1 MNKNNDAYKGKTKT
15 DEKSDVQNLDTT
27 QPNPLNKFA
36 SFNTIFTLSALTRL
50 ELETL
55 SYWDT
60 SYKPQNIIA
69 RSGGIGD
76 PNAKEN
82 ASFKVTVGG
91 AVDTGDAPSD
101 KTLDTVRETQAG
113 LDKAMADVR
122 NILNRGFDFYFQ
134 SVNIKTL
141 PSASN
146 DRMMTS
152 VTTIDM
158 EIIEPLGLS
167 FIQSIRAAAY
177 NSGFLDHVD
186 APFLLTIDYRGFD
199 ENGESLSTGDSYVRK
214 IPIKFIKVA
223 VNVTGGG
230 SVYTIRAIPT
240 SEFAFV
246 DRLNYT
252 RAQFTVN
259 TEGTLSSFCK
269 DFTKKLNEQTSEEQ
283 KGKFFERADQ
293 YVVTCDP
300 KLDKEF
306 ADKQTQEKILMQDTN
321 NPSTI
326 DQNTQAKSFQKD
338 QSKTPVGQFAKG
350 TGIHAILSQVM
361 KVVDPFSD
369 MDSFYKQWTEK
380 ANGDLANQISDLKTP
395 EQREQF
401 LKENEDRFYVN
412 FFKINSSIH
421 HTTGPVDNITKKH
434 TALMHY
440 HIEPYKIHILNFAQP
455 GLSAN
460 IKEFLENTRQF
471 MARKRYDY
479 IFTGQN
485 TEVLSLDIN
494 YNIAY
499 YASKY
504 KGLQQQ
510 QNRTDQPVNN
520 LSNSSVLYSRDGQ
533 VEVNLPLM
541 AYPGGGKT
549 TNVGLYGANEAYDS
563 FLDSFSN
570 PGADM
575 VAIDME
581 IRGDPIYL
589 SANQFNIME
598 KPKNL
603 EGGVYQNVNASKT
616 KLGTGEAYDV
626 RTQSYN
632 LNLAEP
638 FVMINFKSPV
648 DIDLNTGL
656 YKFDQGDQVVF
667 NGLYRVVT
675 IENKFDG
682 GTFTQQ
688 LRLIRLKNQGNKVTK
703 ATGEKTN
710 DTYLAGLLDS
720 PIPAEDFTDFLDD
733 GSNGFLDN
741 ILNWVKQ
748 KIKKAQALSN
758 NNPFGGNGA

>member
-1 MNKNNDAYKGKTKT
+1 MINMSEDAYKGKTT
-15 DEKSDVQNLDTT
+15 NDAKSDVQNLDTT

-36 SFNTIFTLSALTRL
+36 SFNTIFTLSALTRA

-69 RSGGIGD
+69 RSGGMGD
-76 PNAKEN
+76 PNTKEN
-82 ASFKVTVGG
+82 ASFQVTVGEK
-91 AVDTGDAPSD
+91 SD
-101 KTLDTVRETQAG
+101 NKTIDKAREIQAG
-113 LDKAMADVR
+113 LDTEINAVR

-146 DRMMTS
+146 DRLMTS

-158 EIIEPLGLS
+158 EILEPLGLS
-167 FIQSIRAAAY
+167 LIQCIRAAAY
-177 NSGFLDHVD
+177 NSGYLDHVD
-186 APFLLTIDYRGFD
+186 APFLLTIDYKGFD
-199 ENGESLSTGDSYVRK
+199 DNGKSVPTGSTYVRK
-214 IPIKFIKVA
+214 IPIKFIKVS
-223 VNVTGGG
+223 VNVNEGG
-230 SVYTIRAIPT
+230 SVYQIRAIPT

-246 DRLNYT
+246 NRLNYT
-252 RAQFTVN
+252 RTIVTAN
-259 TEGTLSSFCK
+259 TQGTLSSFCK
-269 DFTKKLNEQTSEEQ
+269 DLTTKLNDQTSEEQ
-283 KGKFFERADQ
+283 KSKFFERADQ
-293 YVVTCDP
+293 YVITCDLD
-300 KLDKEF
+300 LDKAFIESN
-306 ADKQTQEKILMQDTN
+306 TQEKIWMQDTDIKTKD
-321 NPSTI
+321 SF
-326 DQNTQAKSFQKD
+326 AKN
-338 QSKTPVGQFAKG
+338 KTKIPVGQFAKG

-361 KVVDPFSD
+361 KLVAPFSD
-369 MDSFYKQWTEK
+369 MDSFYKQWIEK
-380 ANGDLANQISDLKTP
+380 ANGEWSGQLAELKTD
-395 EQREQF
+395 EQREQWIR
-401 LKENEDRFYVN
+401 KNEDKFYVN

-421 HTTGPVDNITKKH
+421 HTPGPVDNITKKH

-460 IKEFLENTRQF
+460 IKQFLENTRQF

-485 TEVLSLDIN
+485 TEVLSLDIT

-510 QNRTDQPVNN
+510 QNRTDQPINN
-520 LSNSSVLYSRDGQ
+520 FSNVGVYSRGDQ
-533 VEVNLPLM
+533 VEVHLPLTS
-541 AYPGGGKT
+541 YPGGGKT

-581 IRGDPIYL
+581 IRGDPVYL
-589 SANQFNIME
+589 SANQFNTMK
-598 KPKNL
+598 KPTNL
-603 EGGVYQNVNASKT
+603 EGGVYSNVNASKT
-616 KLGTGEAYDV
+616 TQGRTDAYDV
-626 RTQSYN
+626 KTQSYN

-638 FVMINFKSPV
+638 FVIINFKSPV

-656 YKFDQGDQVVF
+656 YKFNQGDQVVF
-667 NGLYRVVT
+667 SGLYRVVT
-675 IENKFDG
+675 IENKFDR

-688 LRLIRLKNQGNKVTK
+688 LRLIRLKNQGNKVTP
-703 ATGEKTN
+703 AISEKVN
-710 DTYLAGLLDS
+710 DTPHGFVDPRIDLEALYN
-720 PIPAEDFTDFLDD
+720 DFT
-733 GSNGFLDN
+733 GTSSIGFFDS
-741 ILNWVKQ
+741 IKNWVKQ
-748 KIKKAQALSN
+748 KIKNAIGN
-758 NNPFGGNGA
+758 NNPFGGGPGGGS